1 VSTSVDTEE
10 TLCYNPIMPTDTIAA
25 ENLEVDSTELSNI
38 GERIRSFRLA
48 RNWTL
53 DQLAT
58 RSALSK
64 SYISRLEDG
73 DRHPSI
79 ASLLSITRAMNI
91 SLGQLLTDGKSSPFV
106 SIVRGDQIPATP
118 GNGLSYQVHSNGFPG
133 AVMQPIRITI
143 SASRTG
149 SELYR
154 HEGEEWLFVLSGK
167 LAVTLGS
174 DSYVLNVGDSIH
186 FDATIGHRL
195 AAEGGKDV
203 DAILVASAAQRSLL
217 NSYR

>member
-1 VSTSVDTEE
+1 
-10 TLCYNPIMPTDTIAA
+10 MPTDTIAA

-167 LAVTLGS
+167 LAVTLGRFHS
-174 DSYVLNVGDSIH
+174 FRCH
-186 FDATIGHRL
+186 HRTPPRRRRRKRCRRYP
-195 AAEGGKDV
+195 GGKCS
-203 DAILVASAAQRSLL
+203 AEVALKQLSLIKFVKEL
-217 NSYR
+217 